1 MKKVAATS
9 GQSVGF
15 ATLFA
20 VEIAGEEIGAGSDTE
35 LNFYEPSS

>member
-9 GQSVGF
+9 GQNVSL

-20 VEIAGEEIGAGSDTE
+20 VEIAGEEIWAGTDTE
-35 LNFYEPSS
+35 LNFY